1 MARRWLP
8 SLSVVLIIA
17 LSASILLVDLR
28 LKGSILEIAR
38 SQAQLET
45 VELINKAV
53 NDKIVA
59 ETDYKDIVYIHKDE
73 NDRIVMIQ
81 ANTVILNQIMAKTVN
96 EVIESS
102 KQLETNEISVP
113 LGQVTGSIF
122 LAGYGPKI
130 KVRIIPVK
138 QVAVEVEN
146 KFEQAGINQTRHLIY
161 FKINTKIK
169 IAVPLVNKD
178 VAVSTTVP
186 LADTIIVGDVPQTY
200 LNFNGLSNN
209 LTPLQTKP

>member
-1 MARRWLP
+1 
-8 SLSVVLIIA
+8 
-17 LSASILLVDLR
+17 VDLR